1 VLWLRVAHALT
12 LCGVDDDE
20 VTEQELSAE
29 DVLTFGPVVE
39 AVVWTP
45 MWLQEVRAPIAVAA
59 GKAKLG
65 PIFNSD
71 GIGKAVIIR
80 PCISRGRRIRGL
92 SPIYTPQMLEANAGV
107 FDGWPMFM
115 DHVPPEL
122 AEVMAKHGRSVKELG
137 GQIVKG
143 AWSRDFLHESDAEYG
158 YQKGGVL
165 AEIWATPFIRN
176 TVGQNPNLL
185 HTSINAWPKSGKPGP
200 VPWKPKAKGMVIEGI
215 RRQPQ
220 GSVDF
225 VVRGGAGGRLLVQ
238 EGMEDEGAWPDTG
251 AWSSED
257 VQLVVSVAESL
268 YASRQMKDLPK
279 NPAELKAYLEENA
292 PHLLPA
298 LGTLTEADSED
309 KPLIEALVK
318 KGKTRAQAEAIVKDS
333 KDDRAQESA
342 TVTMEDVRT
351 FVEALNEG
359 APSVE
364 EFEERLTERAEEIIR
379 ERDEQRYLSTVA
391 AQLIEAAPG
400 LPASWK
406 ADLKA
411 RYSML
416 PSGPAPALMVEAE
429 TGDDGNEKSVED
441 VLKEAVT
448 ADLDHAR
455 NLIADAKG
463 KPRVTGEGARKPD
476 PAEGERSGK
485 AQEGSKVPYWRER
498 FASMGL
504 SESADS
510 AVEVYGGKVAKDKE
524 EAE

>member
-1 VLWLRVAHALT
+1 MDEDELT
-12 LCGVDDDE
+12 EG
-20 VTEQELSAE
+20 ELTAD

-39 AVVWTP
+39 AVTWTP
-45 MWLQEVRAPIAVAA
+45 IWLQEARAPIAVAA
-59 GKAKLG
+59 GRAKLG

-71 GIGKAVIIR
+71 GVGKAVVIR

-92 SPIYTPQMLEANAGV
+92 SPIYTPKMLEANAGV

-122 AEVMAKHGRSVKELG
+122 VATMAKAGRSVKELG

-143 AWSRDFLHESDAEYG
+143 HWSRDFLHESDAEFG

-200 VPWKPKAKGMVIEGI
+200 VPWRPGTKGMIIEGI

-238 EGMEDEGAWPDTG
+238 EGLEEEGAWPETG
-251 AWSSED
+251 EWSSED
-257 VQLVVSVAESL
+257 VALVVCVAESL
-268 YASRQMKDLPK
+268 YASAEMKDLPTK
-279 NPAELKAYLEENA
+279 PDELKAYLQENA

-298 LGTLTEADSED
+298 LTELDSED
-309 KPLIEALVK
+309 KPLIEALMK
-318 KGKTRAQAEAIVKDS
+318 RGKSRKQAEAIVAGS
-333 KDDRAQESA
+333 KEERSEESEA
-342 TVTMEDVRT
+342 ITIADVRT
-351 FVEALNEG
+351 IVESLQEG

-364 EFEERLTERAEEIIR
+364 EFERQMQESVEQTLA
-379 ERDEQRYLSTVA
+379 ERDAQRHLANVA
-391 AQLIEAAPG
+391 AQLIESAEG
-400 LPASWK
+400 LPPTWK

-416 PSGPAPALMVEAE
+416 PSGPSPSLLVEA
-429 TGDDGNEKSVED
+429 TTDDAGEEVSAEA

-455 NLIADAKG
+455 GLIADAKG
-463 KPRVTGEGARKPD
+463 KPRVTGEGAAKPD
-476 PAEGERSGK
+476 AASGERSGK
-485 AQEGSKVPYWRER
+485 AQESTPYWRER
-498 FASMGL
+498 FVSMRIAE
-504 SESADS
+504 SEEQ
-510 AVEVYGGKVAKDKE
+510 AVEVYGGTVATKEDK
-524 EAE
+524 